1 MSEQGSIV
9 FGGRYELRKR
19 LARGGMAEVFLAEDQ
34 LLGRPVAVKVLFPE
48 FAADPSF
55 VERFRREAQ
64 AAANLNHPNIVGVY
78 DWGRE
83 ESTYYIVMEYVEGR
97 SLSQII
103 RKEGPLPAPRV
114 AEIAEGIAS
123 ALGFAHKGDVVH
135 RDMKSG
141 NVIISEN
148 GQVKVADFGIATAIS
163 GNTEAN
169 LTQTGTVMGTAT
181 YFSPEQAQ
189 GLTVDGRSDL
199 YSLGV
204 VMYEMLTGSPPFMG
218 DSSVSIAYKHVQEQ
232 PEPISEKRP
241 GVPEAL
247 QAITA
252 KLMNKDPDKRYSSA
266 ADLQLDLQRFLSGRL
281 TLDPAIASEKMETL
295 PQSENTLV
303 NPIAASKEPVDTPH
317 IGGPPYPPEYYEPY
331 DRHDRR
337 IWLWGILTIGLIGVL
352 VALTIM
358 LVNFV
363 NNTTNSDPQQVSVAQ
378 ITPVSSTGVI
388 VPLVIDLD
396 RAQAVEL
403 LQARGFIIGRITTE
417 VRDDV
422 PSDRVLSQN
431 PPQGTELE
439 PGDTIDIIV
448 SVGPESISLP
458 IVVGLT
464 QEEALNKLNNDGFL
478 NIEIKKLKTNEYDIG
493 VIAEQEP
500 EANSRLEP
508 SGVITLQVADGRIS
522 DNVPNL
528 AGQTLAFAQDELRD
542 KGWTVTIE
550 EIESETIEVGRVVG
564 TNPPSGTDYDLE
576 ESVIIQVST
585 GPAAIEIPSI
595 IGQSPAVAAATLA
608 GSGFMVAPT
617 EDCPIDPED
626 PNIGLVVSQTPEAGE
641 SVEAGTTITI
651 CIGVAIEPT
660 PEPEPT
666 PTPSEPEPTPTPS
679 EPEPTPTPTPTP
691 TPEE

>member
-141 NVIISEN
+141 NVIISKN

-204 VMYEMLTGSPPFMG
+204 VMYEMLTGSPPFTG

-281 TLDPAIASEKMETL
+281 TLDPAIASEKMETS
-295 PQSENTLV
+295 PQLETSLA
-303 NPIAASKEPVDTPH
+303 NPVDASMEPVQTEH
-317 IGGPPYPPEYYEPY
+317 TGGPPYPPEYYEPY

-352 VALTIM
+352 VALIIM

-363 NNTTNSDPQQVSVAQ
+363 NNTTKSDPQQVSIAQ

-403 LQARGFIIGRITTE
+403 LQTRGFIIGRITTE

-431 PPQGTELE
+431 PQQGTELE

-542 KGWTVTIE
+542 RGWTVTIE

-595 IGQSPAVAAATLA
+595 IGESPAVAAATLA

-679 EPEPTPTPTPTP
+679 EPEPTPTP
-691 TPEE
+691 EE

>member
-358 LVNFV
+358 LINFV

-431 PPQGTELE
+431 PSQGTELE

-550 EIESETIEVGRVVG
+550 EIESETIEAGRVVG

-666 PTPSEPEPTPTPS
+666 PTPSEPEPTPTP
-679 EPEPTPTPTPTP
+679 

>member
-141 NVIISEN
+141 NVIISKN

-204 VMYEMLTGSPPFMG
+204 VMYEMLTGSPPFTG

-281 TLDPAIASEKMETL
+281 TLDPAIASEKMETS
-295 PQSENTLV
+295 PQLETSLA
-303 NPIAASKEPVDTPH
+303 NPVDASMEPVETEH
-317 IGGPPYPPEYYEPY
+317 TGGPPYPPEYYEPY

-352 VALTIM
+352 VALIIM

-363 NNTTNSDPQQVSVAQ
+363 NNTTKSDPQQVSIAQ

-431 PPQGTELE
+431 PQQGTELE

-508 SGVITLQVADGRIS
+508 SGIITLQVADGRIS

-542 KGWTVTIE
+542 RGWTVTIE
-550 EIESETIEVGRVVG
+550 EIESETIEIGRIVG

-595 IGQSPAVAAATLA
+595 IGQSPAIAAATLA

-679 EPEPTPTPTPTP
+679 EPEPTPTP
-691 TPEE
+691 EE

>member
-141 NVIISEN
+141 NVIISKN

-204 VMYEMLTGSPPFMG
+204 VMYEMLTGSPPFTG

-281 TLDPAIASEKMETL
+281 TLDPAIASEKMETS
-295 PQSENTLV
+295 PQLETSLA
-303 NPIAASKEPVDTPH
+303 NPVDASMEPVETEH
-317 IGGPPYPPEYYEPY
+317 TGGPPYPPEYYEPY

-352 VALTIM
+352 VALIIM

-363 NNTTNSDPQQVSVAQ
+363 NNTTNSDPQQVSIAQ

-431 PPQGTELE
+431 PQQGTELE

-595 IGQSPAVAAATLA
+595 IGESPAVAAATLA

-679 EPEPTPTPTPTP
+679 EPEPTPTP
-691 TPEE
+691 EE

>member
-48 FAADPSF
+48 FAADPTF

-141 NVIISEN
+141 NVIISKN

-204 VMYEMLTGSPPFMG
+204 VMYEMLTGSPPFTG

-281 TLDPAIASEKMETL
+281 TLDPAIASEKMETS
-295 PQSENTLV
+295 PQLETSLA
-303 NPIAASKEPVDTPH
+303 NPVDASMEPVQTEH
-317 IGGPPYPPEYYEPY
+317 TGGPPYPPEYYEPY

-352 VALTIM
+352 VALIIM

-363 NNTTNSDPQQVSVAQ
+363 NNTTNSDPQQVSIAQ

-403 LQARGFIIGRITTE
+403 LQTRGFIIGRITTE

-431 PPQGTELE
+431 PQQGTELE

-508 SGVITLQVADGRIS
+508 SGIITLQVADGRIS

-542 KGWTVTIE
+542 RGWTVTIE
-550 EIESETIEVGRVVG
+550 EIESETIEIGRIVG

-595 IGQSPAVAAATLA
+595 IGQSPAIAAATLA

-679 EPEPTPTPTPTP
+679 EPEPTPTP
-691 TPEE
+691 EE

>member
-9 FGGRYELRKR
+9 FGGRYELKKR

-64 AAANLNHPNIVGVY
+64 AAANLSHPNIVGVY

-163 GNTEAN
+163 GNVEAN

-204 VMYEMLTGSPPFMG
+204 VMYEMLTGSPPFTG

-252 KLMNKDPDKRYSSA
+252 KLMNKDPNNRYTSA
-266 ADLQLDLQRFLSGRL
+266 ADLQADLQRFLSGRL
-281 TLDPAIASEKMETL
+281 TLDPSITPETTETL
-295 PQSENTLV
+295 PQSETTLV
-303 NPIAASKEPVDTPH
+303 NPVAASMEPVDESH
-317 IGGPPYPPEYYEPY
+317 IGGPPYPPQYYEPY
-331 DRHDRR
+331 DRQDRR
-337 IWLWGILTIGLIGVL
+337 IWLWGILTIGLLGAL
-352 VALTIM
+352 VALVIM

-363 NNTTNSDPQQVSVAQ
+363 NNTTSSDPQQTTTAEIKP
-378 ITPVSSTGVI
+378 ITSTGVI

-396 RAQAVEL
+396 RAQAIEL
-403 LQARGFIIGRITTE
+403 LQTRGFIIGRITTE

-464 QEEALNKLNNDGFL
+464 QEEALNKLNNDGFI

-522 DNVPNL
+522 DNIPNL
-528 AGQTLAFAQDELRD
+528 AGQTLSFAQEELQG
-542 KGWTVTIE
+542 KGWVTTTE
-550 EIESETIEVGRVVG
+550 EIESETIEAGRIVG
-564 TNPPSGTDYDLE
+564 TNPPNGTDHNLDE
-576 ESVIIQVST
+576 PVVIQVST

-595 IGQSPAVAAATLA
+595 IGQSPASAAATLA

-617 EDCPIDPED
+617 EDCPVDPED
-626 PNIGLVVSQTPEAGE
+626 PNVGLVVSQTPEAGE
-641 SVEAGTTITI
+641 FVEAGTTITI
-651 CIGVAIEPT
+651 CIGIAIEPT

-666 PTPSEPEPTPTPS
+666 PTPTEPEPTPTP
-679 EPEPTPTPTPTP
+679 
-691 TPEE
+691 EE

>member
-358 LVNFV
+358 LINFV

-431 PPQGTELE
+431 PSQGTELE

-550 EIESETIEVGRVVG
+550 EIESETIGVGRVVG

-679 EPEPTPTPTPTP
+679 EPEPTPTPTP
-691 TPEE
+691 EE

>member
-48 FAADPSF
+48 FAADPTF

-141 NVIISEN
+141 NVIISKN

-204 VMYEMLTGSPPFMG
+204 VMYEMLTGSPPFTG

-281 TLDPAIASEKMETL
+281 TLDPAIASEKMETS
-295 PQSENTLV
+295 PQLETSLA
-303 NPIAASKEPVDTPH
+303 NPVDASMEPVQTEH
-317 IGGPPYPPEYYEPY
+317 TVGPPYPPEYYEPY

-352 VALTIM
+352 VALIIM

-363 NNTTNSDPQQVSVAQ
+363 NNTTNSDPQQVSIAQ

-403 LQARGFIIGRITTE
+403 LQTRGFIIGRITTE

-431 PPQGTELE
+431 PQQGTELE

-508 SGVITLQVADGRIS
+508 SGIITLQVADGRIS

-542 KGWTVTIE
+542 RGWTVTIE

-679 EPEPTPTPTPTP
+679 EPEPTPTP
-691 TPEE
+691 EE

>member
-141 NVIISEN
+141 NVIISKN

-204 VMYEMLTGSPPFMG
+204 VMYEMLTGSPPFTG

-281 TLDPAIASEKMETL
+281 TLDPAIASEKMETS
-295 PQSENTLV
+295 PQLETSLA
-303 NPIAASKEPVDTPH
+303 NPVDASMEPVETEH
-317 IGGPPYPPEYYEPY
+317 TGGPPYPPEYYEPY

-352 VALTIM
+352 VALIIM

-363 NNTTNSDPQQVSVAQ
+363 NNTTNSDPQQVSIAQ

-403 LQARGFIIGRITTE
+403 LQTRGFIIGRITTE

-431 PPQGTELE
+431 PQQGTELE

-542 KGWTVTIE
+542 RGWTVTIE
-550 EIESETIEVGRVVG
+550 EIESETIEIGRIVG

-595 IGQSPAVAAATLA
+595 IGQSPAIAAATLA

-679 EPEPTPTPTPTP
+679 EPEPTPTP
-691 TPEE
+691 EE

>member
-358 LVNFV
+358 LINFV

-431 PPQGTELE
+431 PSQGTELE

-679 EPEPTPTPTPTP
+679 EPEPTPTPTP
-691 TPEE
+691 EE

>member
-9 FGGRYELRKR
+9 FGGRYELKKR

-64 AAANLNHPNIVGVY
+64 AAANLSHPNIVGVY

-163 GNTEAN
+163 GNAEAN

-204 VMYEMLTGSPPFMG
+204 VMYEMLTGSPPFAG
-218 DSSVSIAYKHVQEQ
+218 DSSVAIAYKHVQEQ
-232 PEPISEKRP
+232 PEPIAEKRP

-252 KLMNKDPDKRYSSA
+252 KLMNKDPNNRYASA
-266 ADLQLDLQRFLSGRL
+266 ADLQADLQRFLSGRL
-281 TLDPAIASEKMETL
+281 TLDPSIAPETTETL
-295 PQSENTLV
+295 PQSETTLV
-303 NPIAASKEPVDTPH
+303 NPIAASMETVDAPH
-317 IGGPPYPPEYYEPY
+317 IGGPPYPPEYYQPY
-331 DRHDRR
+331 DRQDRR
-337 IWLWGILTIGLIGVL
+337 IWLWGILTIGLLGAL
-352 VALTIM
+352 VALVIM

-363 NNTTNSDPQQVSVAQ
+363 NNTTNSDPQQVPIAQ
-378 ITPVSSTGVI
+378 TTPVSSTGVI

-439 PGDTIDIIV
+439 PGDTVDIIV

-464 QEEALNKLNNDGFL
+464 QEEALNKLNNDGFI

-493 VIAEQEP
+493 VVAEQEP

-522 DNVPNL
+522 DNIPNL
-528 AGQTLAFAQDELRD
+528 AGQTLAFAQDELQG
-542 KGWTVTIE
+542 KGWMISIE
-550 EIESETIEVGRVVG
+550 EIESETIESGRVVG
-564 TNPPSGTDYDLE
+564 TTPPSGTDYDLD
-576 ESVIIQVST
+576 ESVVIQVST
-585 GPAAIEIPSI
+585 GPTAIEIPSI
-595 IGQSPAVAAATLA
+595 IGQSPAAAAATLA

-617 EDCPIDPED
+617 EDCPVDPED
-626 PNIGLVVSQTPEAGE
+626 PNVGLVVSQTPEAGE

-651 CIGVAIEPT
+651 CVGVAIEPT

-679 EPEPTPTPTPTP
+679 EPEPTPTP
-691 TPEE
+691 EE

>member
-48 FAADPSF
+48 FAADPTF

-141 NVIISEN
+141 NVIISKN

-204 VMYEMLTGSPPFMG
+204 VMYEMLTGSPPFTG

-281 TLDPAIASEKMETL
+281 TLDPAIASEKMETS
-295 PQSENTLV
+295 PQLETSLA
-303 NPIAASKEPVDTPH
+303 NPVDASMEPVQTEH
-317 IGGPPYPPEYYEPY
+317 TGGPPYPPEYYEPY

-352 VALTIM
+352 VALIIM

-363 NNTTNSDPQQVSVAQ
+363 NNTTNSDPQQVSIAQ

-403 LQARGFIIGRITTE
+403 LQTRGFIIGRITTE

-431 PPQGTELE
+431 PQQGTELE

-508 SGVITLQVADGRIS
+508 SGIITLQVADGRIS

-542 KGWTVTIE
+542 RGWTVTIE
-550 EIESETIEVGRVVG
+550 EIESETIEIGRIVG

-679 EPEPTPTPTPTP
+679 EPEPTPTP
-691 TPEE
+691 EE

>member
-358 LVNFV
+358 LINFV

-431 PPQGTELE
+431 PSQGTELE

-666 PTPSEPEPTPTPS
+666 PTPSEPEPTPTP
-679 EPEPTPTPTPTP
+679 

>member
-358 LVNFV
+358 LINFV

-431 PPQGTELE
+431 PSQGTELE

-550 EIESETIEVGRVVG
+550 EIESETIGVGRVVG

-666 PTPSEPEPTPTPS
+666 PTPSEPEPTPTP
-679 EPEPTPTPTPTP
+679 